1 MDSYNPSHYLLKH
14 FQKTQCNLYGFMNT
28 CSLSVSSPFGGVAG
42 SHARG
47 DANAP
52 RGFPAHSHVLS
63 QLASLTI
70 NGALASRI
78 EYMYHFPLP
87 PSLLLSQVYLGI
99 NG

>member
-1 MDSYNPSHYLLKH
+1 MSK
-14 FQKTQCNLYGFMNT
+14 
-28 CSLSVSSPFGGVAG
+28 LSIWGVAG

-47 DANAP
+47 DASAP
-52 RGFPAHSHVLS
+52 RGFPAHPHVIL

-70 NGALASRI
+70 NGELVSRI